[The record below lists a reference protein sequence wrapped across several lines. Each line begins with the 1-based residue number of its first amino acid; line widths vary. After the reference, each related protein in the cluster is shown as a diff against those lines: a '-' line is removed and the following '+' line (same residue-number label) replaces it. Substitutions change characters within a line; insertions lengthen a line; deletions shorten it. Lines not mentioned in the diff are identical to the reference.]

1 MIGKYSRLTFRNG
14 IFVSEVPS
22 ASNATIIDRY
32 TDFGLQTETYK
43 NVYALPRLTDSHI
56 HLFGLGMRLDMLSF
70 GENESANEVAQKS
83 LEYSGE
89 KRGDWIVGFGW
100 SGVSAGLLSRKILD
114 AYVPYSPVYL
124 IKSDGHEV
132 CCNSLALRIA
142 GIESASG
149 ILRGE
154 AKEKVYSCIPPYERS
169 QEKKLLQNAIN
180 ILRARGIGSICDFD
194 TEIHTIEALFELDR
208 EENLSINIYL
218 YLNYK
223 NYRYYCAQ
231 HSDTRH
237 IKLRGIKYYA
247 DGTLGSHSA
256 AISMPYQDSIDQVE
270 LLQRPKMLLREMMF
284 ADNRGLDF
292 AIHCI
297 GDRANALVAEAA
309 VQARRYDVTAAIR
322 VEHCQILQDS
332 DVMKFAEAEV
342 VASVQPSHYIDDLK
356 VGLLAKVLPHELMK
370 YAYRWKYLKDKGVR
384 MIAGSD
390 SPVATADPAKGI
402 CAFLH
407 GREGE
412 SLEIDDAIRCY
423 SDEPRE
429 LLALNSPKYDDEV
442 ILYSDAK
449 SFEIKQIIKV
459 EK

>member
-14 IFVSEVPS
+14 LFVSEVPS

-32 TDFGLQTETYK
+32 TDFGLETKTYK

-70 GENESANEVAQKS
+70 DDNDSANEVAQKC
-83 LEYSGE
+83 LKYSGE
-89 KRGDWIVGFGW
+89 RRGEWIVGFGW
-100 SGVSAGLLSRKILD
+100 SGVSAGLLSRRILD
-114 AYVPYSPVYL
+114 EYVPNSPVYL
-124 IKSDGHEV
+124 IKSDGHDV
-132 CCNSLALRIA
+132 CCNSLALKIA

-149 ILRGE
+149 ILGGE
-154 AKEKVYSCIPPYERS
+154 AKEKMYACIPPYERR

-180 ILRARGIGSICDFD
+180 ILRAHGIGSICDFD
-194 TEIHTIEALFELDR
+194 PEMHTIEALFDLEHEDKLP
-208 EENLSINIYL
+208 INIYL

-223 NYRYYCAQ
+223 NYKYYCAQ
-231 HSDTRH
+231 HSDTQH
-237 IKLRGIKYYA
+237 IKLRGVKYYA

-256 AISMPYQDSIDQVE
+256 AISLPYKDKSAQDE
-270 LLQRPKMLLREMMF
+270 LLQSPKMLLQEMMF
-284 ADNRGLDF
+284 ADNCGLDF

-309 VQARRYDVTAAIR
+309 VQARRNDVTGIIR
-322 VEHCQILQDS
+322 VEHCQVLQDR
-332 DVMKFAEAEV
+332 DVMKFADANV

-356 VGLLAKVLPHELMK
+356 VGLLEKVLPPELLK

-390 SPVATADPAKGI
+390 SPVATADPARGI
-402 CAFLH
+402 NAFLH
-407 GREGE
+407 GRGGE

-429 LLALNSPKYDDEV
+429 LLALNTPKYDDGV